1 MRRKQRDEAEAE
13 TRERERERCVGRI
26 LIYRVET
33 RHSELTFLR
42 TEAAPRIKHSWSA
55 YDSNHASR
63 KRRDEIRFIR
73 EASTRRN
80 GCPRKGRRFRN
91 KRNFNRI
98 N

>member
-13 TRERERERCVGRI
+13 TRERERERQRCVGRI

-42 TEAAPRIKHSWSA
+42 TEAAPRIKHGWSA

-80 GCPRKGRRFRN
+80 GCPRKGRFRN
-91 KRNFNRI
+91 KR
-98 N
+98 